1 MSWELDGAMEPDI
14 RRPIGHMRQR
24 SGDARARSGSV
35 ERQWRRDSSQLVGQ
49 SQQGGYNGFKLAL
62 AVIIFHFGVKMLVQF
77 ADILLPFIMALLL
90 VTVLEPVKQVTLD
103 TLETTFILFFSHVTC
118 RCCLRTSRK
127 GGVPGNFDTRPGRVE
142 LHELLKRILLFT
154 SIVITIL
161 LAGRLFW
168 FVGQIVWLSGEAVT
182 HDFEFYQHGV
192 GKRTHQVQILLH
204 RFHLEH
210 SIPTSMENV
219 GQVALK
225 VIKFVAEFLS
235 QHVFYTM
242 TQVSLTG
249 IFVLFL
255 LFSPVQRDFSPVMQ
269 GVFESMELYLKLKTF
284 ISAMMGITNGIAL
297 WLIGLELP
305 AAWGLLT
312 FLANFIPNIGGPCV
326 SIVPCVIS
334 LLDER
339 KTLYQVSAAFLAQF
353 FLHFNIANFVEP
365 VIFGTTEET

>member
-1 MSWELDGAMEPDI
+1 
-14 RRPIGHMRQR
+14 
-24 SGDARARSGSV
+24 
-35 ERQWRRDSSQLVGQ
+35 
-49 SQQGGYNGFKLAL
+49 
-62 AVIIFHFGVKMLVQF
+62 
-77 ADILLPFIMALLL
+77 
-90 VTVLEPVKQVTLD
+90 
-103 TLETTFILFFSHVTC
+103 
-118 RCCLRTSRK
+118 
-127 GGVPGNFDTRPGRVE
+127 
-142 LHELLKRILLFT
+142 
-154 SIVITIL
+154 VITIL

-168 FVGQIVWLSGEAVT
+168 FVGQIVWLSGEELLLFPVLCGAASKT
-182 HDFEFYQHGV
+182 AQKSSMTYC
-192 GKRTHQVQILLH
+192 HQGPWL
-204 RFHLEH
+204 R
-210 SIPTSMENV
+210 NV

-312 FLANFIPNIGGPCV
+312 FLANFIPNIGGPAGAQCV

-365 VIFGTTEET
+365 VIFGTTEDVEALPVLDIPCFDDSSFSLRVDV